1 MESVRTVE
9 KEEEGGRRRGEE
21 RRGVLGRV
29 AWAGGRSD
37 GTLPLSVT
45 YSDEGD
51 SSRVA
56 AESLASV

>member
-1 MESVRTVE
+1 MESVRTVR
-9 KEEEGGRRRGEE
+9 KEEEEEDEE